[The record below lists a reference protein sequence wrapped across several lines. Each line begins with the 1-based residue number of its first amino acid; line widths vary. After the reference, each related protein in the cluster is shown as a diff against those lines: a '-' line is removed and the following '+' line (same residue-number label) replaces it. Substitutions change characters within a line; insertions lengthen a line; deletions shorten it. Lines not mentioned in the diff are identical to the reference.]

1 MNDLFIGSVEDGR
14 IFHFKLNDNRTELVL
29 PNSLKSKIVS
39 ENREDQ
45 IMFGK
50 GFGIVTDLQVGPHDG
65 YLYVV
70 SGDRLNNVGAIYRIV
85 PK

>member
-1 MNDLFIGSVEDGR
+1 
-14 IFHFKLNDNRTELVL
+14 
-29 PNSLKSKIVS
+29 
-39 ENREDQ
+39 
-45 IMFGK
+45 MFGK

>member
-39 ENREDQ
+39 ENERR
-45 IMFGK
+45 
-50 GFGIVTDLQVGPHDG
+50 P
-65 YLYVV
+65 
-70 SGDRLNNVGAIYRIV
+70 NNVWERFWNSYR
-85 PK
+85 PAGRTS

>member
-14 IFHFKLNDNRTELVL
+14 IFHFKLNDNRTDLVL

-39 ENREDQ
+39 ENGEEGQ
-45 IMFGK
+45 IMFAED
-50 GFGIVTDLQVGPHDG
+50 FGIVTDLQVGPHDG

-70 SGDRLNNVGAIYRIV
+70 SGDRPNHHGCNL
-85 PK
+85 